1 MRKKILILLLSIWVV
16 LVCVISILFSKGY
29 GVFVGVYLETE
40 DGVAMLIDNN
50 TPIVMSSNHNGDL
63 FSELSN
69 GDKILVIH
77 DGIAESYPAKTRAY
91 CVIKLNEGEMDDIPQ
106 NVVEELDK
114 LGW

>member
-1 MRKKILILLLSIWVV
+1 MRKKILILLFGIWIV
-16 LVCVISILFSKGY
+16 LVCIISSLFSKGY
-29 GVFVGVYLETE
+29 GVFIGVYLETD
-40 DGVAMLIDNN
+40 DGVDILIDNS

-69 GDKILVIH
+69 GDKILVFH

-91 CVIKLNEGEMDDIPQ
+91 YVIKLNEGKMEDIPQ